1 MFSSIIIKTHCH
13 KYKSTLFV
21 AIIAPV
27 LCYAGAVQNLPEF
40 ADSSASVMSPE
51 YERRLGQL
59 FLKQV
64 RYFSR
69 IISDPEVE
77 SYIESIGY
85 QLASHSDNTE
95 QPFKFFVVDNP
106 GINAFAGPGGMI
118 GINSGIILN
127 ADNESELASVMSHEI
142 AHVTQRHLARMLE
155 QHEKYSLPSA
165 AAMMGAI
172 LIAIANP
179 DAGAAAMT
187 GITGLNMQNQINFTR
202 ANEKE
207 ADRIGMQL
215 LVRAGHNP
223 RSMPA
228 FFEKLQRL
236 SRFQQGG
243 LPEYMRTHPFTTSRI
258 ADTRARAE
266 EYPPQEFINSHA
278 YMLVR
283 HKLLA
288 LSYKTPRYAVD
299 AFLDKLNNDA
309 LGKQERLAIQYG
321 LAYACLNSNEY
332 ALARRQIDILL
343 KDDPD
348 DVAYLLLAALNEKNR
363 SNYQAALAI
372 YEKAYELYPDY
383 KPVII
388 AYSRALLDVKRAKK
402 ARQLLTDYERYYSHT
417 LETYS
422 LLGQA
427 EGMLGNEIEV
437 AMIQVDYYYLAGETS
452 LALDKLKFIKRQY
465 PLDYY
470 LEERIKARMQE
481 LQYELELE
489 ESIKL

>member
-1 MFSSIIIKTHCH
+1 MFFSIIKTHCH
-13 KYKSTLFV
+13 KYKFILPA
-21 AIIAPV
+21 AIIVPV
-27 LCYAGAVQNLPEF
+27 LCYAGVTQNLPEF
-40 ADSSASVMSPE
+40 ADSSTAVVSPE

-64 RYFSR
+64 RYFSK

-106 GINAFAGPGGMI
+106 SINAFAGPGGMI
-118 GINSGIILN
+118 GVNSGIILN
-127 ADNESELASVMSHEI
+127 ADDESELASVMSHEI
-142 AHVTQRHLARMLE
+142 AHVTQRHIARMLE
-155 QHEKYSLPSA
+155 QHEKYSLPTA
-165 AAMMGAI
+165 AAVVGAI
-172 LIAIANP
+172 LIAMANP
-179 DAGAAAMT
+179 QVGAAAMT
-187 GITGLNMQNQINFTR
+187 GITGLNVQNQINFTR

-236 SRFQQGG
+236 SRFQQSGV
-243 LPEYMRTHPFTTSRI
+243 PEYMRTHPLTTSRI

-266 EYPPQEFINSHA
+266 EYPRRKFTNSHA

-283 HKLLA
+283 HKLLV
-288 LSYKTPRYAVD
+288 LSYKNPRYAVD
-299 AFLDKLNNDA
+299 AFLDKLNNNA
-309 LGKQERLAIQYG
+309 LGKRERLAIQYG
-321 LAYACLNSNEY
+321 LAYAYLNINEY
-332 ALARRQIDILL
+332 ALAKRQINILL
-343 KDDPD
+343 KDNPD
-348 DVAYLLLAALNEKNR
+348 DVAYLLLSALNEKNR
-363 SNYQAALAI
+363 SNYQAALSI
-372 YEKAYELYPDY
+372 YERTYEFYPDY

-388 AYSRALLDVKRAKK
+388 AYSRALLDVKQAKK

-417 LETYS
+417 LATYS

-427 EGMLGNEIEV
+427 EAMLGNEIEV
-437 AMIQVDYYYLAGETS
+437 AMIQVEYYYLAGETGR
-452 LALDKLKFIKRQY
+452 AIDKLKFIKQQY

-470 LEERIKARMQE
+470 LKERVEARLQE

-489 ESIKL
+489 ESLKL

>member
-1 MFSSIIIKTHCH
+1 MFFSIIKTHAN
-13 KYKSTLFV
+13 KYKYALLV
-21 AIIAPV
+21 GVILPV
-27 LCYAGAVQNLPEF
+27 ICYAGATQNLPDF
-40 ADSSASVMSPE
+40 ADSSASVISPE

-127 ADNESELASVMSHEI
+127 AQDESELASVMSHEI
-142 AHVTQRHLARMLE
+142 AHVTQRHIARMLE
-155 QHEKYSLPSA
+155 EHKKYSIPSA
-165 AAMMGAI
+165 AAMVGAI

-179 DAGAAAMT
+179 QAGAAAMA
-187 GITGLNMQNQINFTR
+187 GVSGFNAQNQINFTR
-202 ANEKE
+202 ANEEE

-236 SRFQQGG
+236 SRFQQSNA
-243 LPEYMRTHPFTTSRI
+243 PEYMRTHPLTTSRI

-266 EYPPQEFINSHA
+266 EYPLQQYENSHA
-278 YMLVR
+278 YTLVR
-283 HKLLA
+283 NKLIA
-288 LSYKTPRYAVD
+288 LSFENPRD
-299 AFLDKLNNDA
+299 AINVFIDKLRDDS
-309 LGKQERLAIQYG
+309 LSKKERLGANYG
-321 LAYACLNSNEY
+321 LAYAYVKGNEHE
-332 ALARRQIDILL
+332 LAAQQIDILL
-343 KDDPD
+343 KDNPD
-348 DVAYLLLAALNEKNR
+348 DVAYLLVAALNQKEQ
-363 SNYQAALAI
+363 SNYPKALAI
-372 YEKAYELYPDY
+372 YEKAYKLYPDY

-388 AYSRALLDVKRAKK
+388 AYSRALLDVKRAKQAK
-402 ARQLLTDYERYYSHT
+402 QLLTDYERFYSHT
-417 LETYS
+417 LTTYS

-427 EGMLGNEIEV
+427 EAMLGNEIEV
-437 AMIQVDYYYLAGETS
+437 AMIQVDYYYHAGETK
-452 LALDKLKFIKRQY
+452 LAVDKLKFIQQQY

-470 LEERIKARMQE
+470 LEERVKAKMEE

-489 ESIKL
+489 ESIEL